1 MAEKKDTSK
10 RRGKAP
16 SKSAAET
23 HKKKSVEEKIKEE
36 ISQELNK
43 AEDFVQKEIK
53 PVEDK
58 IAQEV
63 NQAEKFVQEEVGSND
78 CCHIHGHK
86 CKFGFACV
94 VIILIATCAI
104 GEYLFDNE
112 RYSELSQ
119 KNTSTMNFVQEG
131 REQIK
136 NLGQKI
142 EAIDKKLTSL
152 ENKTNGAAINSGR
165 KKWKVWVALK
175 NKLESGE
182 GFEDELK
189 SFNEMFSYDTELLQ
203 LVKET
208 IGDIEIEPKKE
219 DDGAVIET
227 VKKYVNKVVR
237 KIDHR
242 KLLEISGYVITS
254 IEGGLINE

>member
-1 MAEKKDTSK
+1 MAERKDISK
-10 RRGKAP
+10 RRGKTP
-16 SKSAAET
+16 SKSLTRT
-23 HKKKSVEEKIKEE
+23 HKKKSIEEKIQEK
-36 ISQELNK
+36 ISRGINK
-43 AEDFVQKEIK
+43 AEDFVREEIK
-53 PVEDK
+53 PVEEK
-58 IAQEV
+58 VAQEV
-63 NQAEKFVQEEVGSND
+63 EQSERIAQEEVGSND
-78 CCHIHGHK
+78 CCGIHGHK
-86 CKFGFACV
+86 CKFKFAGI
-94 VIILIATCAI
+94 VIILVAACAI
-104 GEYLFDNE
+104 GEYLFDHE

-119 KNTSTMNFVQEG
+119 KNTSAMNSLQED

-136 NLGQKI
+136 DLGQKI
-142 EAIDKKLTSL
+142 EAIDKKLTVL
-152 ENKTNGAAINSGR
+152 ESKTNGVLTNNGR

-208 IGDIEIEPKKE
+208 IGNIEIEPKKG